1 MWKIGINIEYFM
13 CLFLR
18 VFYSLIKNWKDIV
31 VRYFC
36 DGIEW
41 YVINRKIVIDY

>member
-1 MWKIGINIEYFM
+1 MRKTGINTEHLK
-13 CLFLR
+13 CLLLR
-18 VFYSLIKNWKDIV
+18 VFHSLIKNWKDIV

-41 YVINRKIVIDY
+41 HATNRKIVTDY